1 MAAFEH
7 TAYETLLIEAAV
19 SAAKTVFTNGEVVTL
34 DLNRWGSPIFK
45 YDLSPFQVNL
55 RVGKFGA
62 HANFDQKLT
71 KITFNWFNDKFED
84 QSATVKL
91 PKEFAAKFAAEFN
104 TIWANVDPCVAIA
117 KGTTQDWYRKAP
129 SDFTDKDIA
138 EHTVAKRAEQALAT
152 RLVFATTQPAVTF
165 EFRGKKI
172 TGKLHAVKT
181 SVRKAPPGGDP
192 TTIHS
197 IQVDADKLRYTIS
210 LHNVVS
216 A

>member
-19 SAAKTVFTNGEVVTL
+19 SAAQTVFPEDNISL

-45 YDLSPFQVNL
+45 YDLAPFQVNL
-55 RVGKFGA
+55 RVGKSSV

-71 KITFNWFNDKFED
+71 KIVFNWFNDKFED

-91 PKEFAAKFAAEFN
+91 PKGFAEKFIFVFN
-104 TIWANVDPCVAIA
+104 TQWKDIDPCVAIA
-117 KGTTQDWYRKAP
+117 KGTTQDWYRKPIDEYTAA
-129 SDFTDKDIA
+129 DTA
-138 EHTVAKRAEQALAT
+138 AYLTAKRAEQALAI

-165 EFRGKKI
+165 EFRGRKI

-181 SVRKAPPGGDP
+181 TTRKAPPGGDP
-192 TTIHS
+192 STIHS
-197 IQVDADKLRYTIS
+197 LQVDADKLRYTIS

>member
-1 MAAFEH
+1 MAAFKH
-7 TAYETLLIEAAV
+7 TAYETLLIETALV
-19 SAAKTVFTNGEVVTL
+19 FAKVQFSDAVVTL

-45 YDLSPFQVNL
+45 YDLAPFQVNL
-55 RVGKFGA
+55 RVGKSSV

-84 QSATVKL
+84 QEATAKL
-91 PKEFAAKFAAEFN
+91 PKDFAARFIAEFN
-104 TIWANVDPCVAIA
+104 AIWAGVDPCVAIA
-117 KGTTQDWYRKAP
+117 KGTKQDWYTKPIDQYTA
-129 SDFTDKDIA
+129 KDTA
-138 EHTVAKRAEQALAT
+138 DYLTAKRAEQALAV

-181 SVRKAPPGGDP
+181 TVRKARFGSDP